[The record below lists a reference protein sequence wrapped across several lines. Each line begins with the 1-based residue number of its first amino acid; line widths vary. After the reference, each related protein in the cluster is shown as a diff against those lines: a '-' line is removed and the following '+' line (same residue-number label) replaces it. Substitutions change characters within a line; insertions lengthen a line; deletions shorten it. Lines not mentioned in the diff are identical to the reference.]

1 MRQHNRDSGY
11 EIHVEELD
19 AVRIDFT
26 PAAAARVEAE
36 LPGSQVKLKLL
47 YDTEGCG
54 CVMSGVPTLLSI
66 AEPDDGDER
75 AEGGPIEVWFQKRY
89 EVFFEEALKIDAR
102 EGSLDFVLKSDNQI
116 YTTNLRLLRS

>member
-1 MRQHNRDSGY
+1 
-11 EIHVEELD
+11 
-19 AVRIDFT
+19 VRIDFT

-36 LPGSQVKLKLL
+36 LPGGHVMLKLL

-66 AEPDDGDER
+66 TEPEDGDER

-89 EVFFEEALKIDAR
+89 EVFFEDALKIDAK

-116 YTTNLRLLRS
+116 YTTNLRLLRA

>member
-1 MRQHNRDSGY
+1 
-11 EIHVEELD
+11 
-19 AVRIDFT
+19 VRIDFT
-26 PAAAARVEAE
+26 PAAVQRVEAE
-36 LPGSQVKLKLL
+36 LPGGRQKLKLL

-116 YTTNLRLLRS
+116 YTTNLRLLRSL